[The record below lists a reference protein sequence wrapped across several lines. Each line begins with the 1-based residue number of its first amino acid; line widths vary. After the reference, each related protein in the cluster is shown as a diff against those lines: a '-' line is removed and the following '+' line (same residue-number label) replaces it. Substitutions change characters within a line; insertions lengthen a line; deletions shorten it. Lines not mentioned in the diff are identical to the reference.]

1 MAVRPQHM
9 HDGGI
14 VERRLRP
21 IYGNS
26 YLQVATYLNIMIFEF
41 KKKTE

>member
-21 IYGNS
+21 IYGKTLAKIMS
-26 YLQVATYLNIMIFEF
+26 YFLNNLPWSANF
-41 KKKTE
+41 